1 MSAEHNNNGIWDQ
14 VKFFNNCL
22 PQILFGPFLNTLSHL
37 FQTNVMEP
45 DKMKIWMRSLF
56 LLHARKWPICN
67 CRGRSTINVRVLQ
80 NFIKNIYNNKMRQVK
95 GIYCRLFWSKLYR
108 DGYIIVLAWVAKIS
122 GERAIFKNVLS
133 FCFYSLLHGII
144 KTFIKSFTR
153 SAFVQY
159 KHHTLPA
166 HLEDVN
172 LLFK

>member
-122 GERAIFKNVLS
+122 GERAIFKMYYHFASIPCCMALLKLLLNLS
-133 FCFYSLLHGII
+133 HALLLCSTNII
-144 KTFIKSFTR
+144 L
-153 SAFVQY
+153 Y
-159 KHHTLPA
+159 
-166 HLEDVN
+166 
-172 LLFK
+172 LLIWKM